1 MNMKDCNSADPCM
14 TARVHPRIDAA
25 VPGTRH
31 APCGRD
37 ATTRA
42 GRPQRLLT
50 LAALAAALTQK
61 EDQDG

>member
-1 MNMKDCNSADPCM
+1 M

-37 ATTRA
+37 VTTRA